1 VYVQSCANFLSI
13 MHTIAVLSVV
23 LGVASCAP
31 QVFPQHAPLDA
42 ARAEF
47 LREYNRLAHLAA
59 AAPDIHIIMGANEEL
74 NRRLNAGQP
83 VQTVPTVSNHIA
95 QPVTP
100 TFTNPAFDQFG
111 FTANLG
117 TGQNF
122 GGHLAGH
129 QAGHLAGHQAGHHVA
144 PAAPTLRWT
153 GPLAHTVPAGVH
165 GLPTQVQD
173 TPEVQAAAAAHFAAH
188 RRAHAAAGFQG

>member
-1 VYVQSCANFLSI
+1 

-42 ARAEF
+42 ARADF
-47 LREYNRLAHLAA
+47 IREYNRLAHLAA
-59 AAPDIHIIMGANEEL
+59 AAPDIHIIMGANEQL

-83 VQTVPTVSNHIA
+83 VQTVPVVSNHIA
-95 QPVTP
+95 QPAAP
-100 TFTNPAFDQFG
+100 TFTSPAFDQFG

-129 QAGHLAGHQAGHHVA
+129 LAGHQAGHHVA
-144 PAAPTLRWT
+144 PASPTLRWN
-153 GPLAHTVPAGVH
+153 GPLADTVPAGVH
-165 GLPTQVQD
+165 GLPTQVKE
-173 TPEVQAAAAAHFAAH
+173 TPAVAAAAAAHFAAH
-188 RRAHAAAGFQG
+188 QAALGHAPVRFQG